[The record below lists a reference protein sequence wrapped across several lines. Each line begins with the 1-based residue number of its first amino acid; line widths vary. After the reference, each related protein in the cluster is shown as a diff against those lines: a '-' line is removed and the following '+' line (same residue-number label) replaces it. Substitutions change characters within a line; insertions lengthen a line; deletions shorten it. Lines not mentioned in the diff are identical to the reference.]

1 MLKFDEYLRVNN
13 LDNKIHEYQEDKAPY
28 TYDDYLYEYG
38 KEYIR
43 YVNATISKQNNE
55 KIF

>member
-13 LDNKIHEYQEDKAPY
+13 LDNKIHEYQEGKPPY
-28 TYDDYLYEYG
+28 TYDDYVYEYG

-43 YVNATISKQNNE
+43 YINASLTSMKGE
-55 KIF
+55 KTF

>member
-13 LDNKIHEYQEDKAPY
+13 LDNKFHEYQEEKPPY
-28 TYDDYLYEYG
+28 SYDDYYYEYG

-43 YVNATISKQNNE
+43 YINASISSQSQE
-55 KIF
+55 KTF